1 MDATD
6 QDASADLRAG
16 IAAGLTLGEWINRS
30 WVNLAGAY
38 AVIGSMA
45 QFVYNFNE
53 RPDRRP
59 ITETTT

>member
-16 IAAGLTLGEWINRS
+16 IAAGLTLGEWTNLSFS

-38 AVIGSMA
+38 AVIGFDGTVCV
-45 QFVYNFNE
+45 QFQ
-53 RPDRRP
+53 
-59 ITETTT
+59 